1 MSLVGSFVHEKAEGL
16 DEYFTALGKLHVLYN
31 VHVLYIIPQFK
42 MLCTLLQ
49 RRQYILYSNLMSRK
63 IV

>member
-31 VHVLYIIPQFK
+31 VQLLYNIYHSTIQNVVHII
-42 MLCTLLQ
+42 TA
-49 RRQYILYSNLMSRK
+49 
-63 IV
+63 

>member
-1 MSLVGSFVHEKAEGL
+1 MSMVGSFVHEKAEGL

-49 RRQYILYSNLMSRK
+49 RRQYI
-63 IV
+63 